1 MNITS
6 APEKTFFTSDTHFG
20 HANIIKYSERPFQNV
35 RQMDEA
41 LIGNWNEI
49 VGEDDIVFHLGDFT
63 LGENA
68 RRYFAAL
75 NGRIRILTLEWHHDA
90 RWLKAEIGKNR
101 LVSRSGHPVRLLP
114 ALTVLSCAAL
124 GTAQHAL
131 PITISHY
138 PLAEWEASH
147 HGAWQLHGHSH
158 SAYTDPQGRKCLD
171 VGVDAMNYRPVSLDA
186 LAGMMRTRGS

>member
-6 APEKTFFTSDTHFG
+6 NPAKTFFTSDTHFG
-20 HANIIKYSERPFQNV
+20 HANIIKYSARPFQDV
-35 RQMDEA
+35 QHMDEA
-41 LIGNWNEI
+41 LIQNWNEL
-49 VGEDDIVFHLGDFT
+49 VSEGDIVFHLGDFT

-75 NGRIRILTLEWHHDA
+75 NGQIHILTLEWHHDA

-101 LVSRSGHPVRLLP
+101 LVSRSGHSVRLLP
-114 ALTVLSCAAL
+114 ALTVLNCAAL
-124 GTAQHAL
+124 GTKEHAL
-131 PITISHY
+131 PITIGHY

-158 SAYTDPQGRKCLD
+158 NTYTDPHGRKCLD
-171 VGVDAMNYRPVSLDA
+171 VGVDAMNYRPVSLEA
-186 LAGMMRTRGS
+186 LARMMQTRG